1 MHRKN
6 LGLGS
11 KHPGSKTCSATEMVC
26 HLQSHL
32 WDKGLD
38 PQMFRGPSNI
48 DIPGA
53 GVVPNTSRLSRMSCV
68 LEVIGKHLLNGISQ
82 LMNE

>member
-11 KHPGSKTCSATEMVC
+11 KHPGTKTCSATEMVC

-38 PQMFRGPSNI
+38 PQMFRGPSNV

-53 GVVPNTSRLSRMSCV
+53 GVVPT
-68 LEVIGKHLLNGISQ
+68 KHLQTQQDVLRIGSHRQAFAQWNQ
-82 LMNE
+82 PVNE